1 MCYHARYANA
11 SSAQCSARLGEHR
24 GLPSR
29 HMHGSRDEVLPIPPP
44 FEIVLR
50 GFDRQQVIDHVNAL
64 KARVGALGAERD
76 AALQRAADL
85 SDKLERARYEAA
97 ESARQVEHLRR
108 DAQDAAAELDRLQR
122 SPLAGATARIQRM
135 LQMAE
140 DEAAELRASAE
151 QEARLLRDNARAET
165 DRLLTETRQLCE
177 RLEAE
182 SASRRRAEE
191 ADSASRRQQAEQQTK
206 QEIAHRQAQ
215 TQNWVSDYQTRSI
228 AALYLLMQIAG
239 ERLSNRV
246 VRVKQQVAAAKTL
259 RSEVTG
265 QLSAV
270 QRLLTEALGVVEQPT
285 PAEQAQ
291 AQREQ
296 AEHGQEQREHAQRE
310 QAEHGHAQGEQAEHG
325 HAQGEQ
331 AEHGHAQGEHAQRSQ
346 PQGEHAQ
353 RSQAQHTQGQPS
365 EHARR
370 TRATKPSDDTPPS
383 QPAGGTGRSGR
394 GRAASPQQDQT
405 VRIRQPQPAD
415 QPTARF
421 GLHP

>member
-1 MCYHARYANA
+1 
-11 SSAQCSARLGEHR
+11 
-24 GLPSR
+24 
-29 HMHGSRDEVLPIPPP
+29 MHGSRDEVVPIPPP
-44 FEIVLR
+44 FDIVLR

-76 AALQRAADL
+76 AALQRAVDL
-85 SDKLERARYEAA
+85 SDKLEQVRREAA
-97 ESARQVEHLRR
+97 EAARQVEHLRR

-151 QEARLLRDNARAET
+151 QETRSLRENARAET
-165 DRLLTETRQLCE
+165 DRLLAETRQLCA

-191 ADSASRRQQAEQQTK
+191 ADSAGRRQQAEQRTE

-215 TQNWVSDYQTRSI
+215 TQDWVSDYQTRSI
-228 AALYLLMQIAG
+228 AALYLLMQLAG

-246 VRVKQQVAAAKTL
+246 VKVKQQVTAARTL

-270 QRLLTEALGVVEQPT
+270 QRLLTEALGVAEQAT
-285 PAEQAQ
+285 PAEQAE
-291 AQREQ
+291 REQ
-296 AEHGQEQREHAQRE
+296 AERE
-310 QAEHGHAQGEQAEHG
+310 QAEQEQ
-325 HAQGEQ
+325 
-331 AEHGHAQGEHAQRSQ
+331 AQRSQ
-346 PQGEHAQ
+346 DQREQTQHTRVQPDEHA
-353 RSQAQHTQGQPS
+353 T
-365 EHARR
+365 R
-370 TRATKPSDDTPPS
+370 TEAAKSSDDTPSPR
-383 QPAGGTGRSGR
+383 PAGGTGRSGR
-394 GRAASPQQDQT
+394 GRAASPQEDQT
-405 VRIRQPQPAD
+405 VPIRRPQPAD

>member
-1 MCYHARYANA
+1 MRYQARYANA
-11 SSAQCSARLGEHR
+11 SSVQCSARLDEHR

-29 HMHGSRDEVLPIPPP
+29 HMHGSRDEVVPIPPP
-44 FEIVLR
+44 FDIVLR

-76 AALQRAADL
+76 AALQRAVDL
-85 SDKLERARYEAA
+85 SDKLEQVRREAA
-97 ESARQVEHLRR
+97 EAARQVEHLRR
-108 DAQDAAAELDRLQR
+108 DAQDTAAELGRLQR

-140 DEAAELRASAE
+140 DEAAELRASAD
-151 QEARLLRDNARAET
+151 QETRSLRENARAET
-165 DRLLTETRQLCE
+165 DRLLAETRQLCA

-191 ADSASRRQQAEQQTK
+191 ADSAGRRQQAEQRTE

-215 TQNWVSDYQTRSI
+215 TQDWISDYQTRSI
-228 AALYLLMQIAG
+228 AALYLLMQLAG

-246 VRVKQQVAAAKTL
+246 VKVKQQVTAARTL

-270 QRLLTEALGVVEQPT
+270 QRLLTEALGVAEQAT
-285 PAEQAQ
+285 PAEQEQ
-291 AQREQ
+291 ADQEQAEREQ
-296 AEHGQEQREHAQRE
+296 AERE
-310 QAEHGHAQGEQAEHG
+310 QAEQEQ
-325 HAQGEQ
+325 
-331 AEHGHAQGEHAQRSQ
+331 AQRSQ
-346 PQGEHAQ
+346 DQREQTQHTRVQPDEHA
-353 RSQAQHTQGQPS
+353 T
-365 EHARR
+365 R
-370 TRATKPSDDTPPS
+370 TEAAKSSDDTPSPR
-383 QPAGGTGRSGR
+383 PTGGTGRSGR
-394 GRAASPQQDQT
+394 GRAVSPQEEDQT
-405 VRIRQPQPAD
+405 VPIRRPQPAD

>member
-1 MCYHARYANA
+1 MRYPARYANA
-11 SSAQCSARLGEHR
+11 SSVQCSARLDEPR

-29 HMHGSRDEVLPIPPP
+29 HMHGSRDEVVPIPPP
-44 FEIVLR
+44 FDIVLR

-76 AALQRAADL
+76 AALQRAVDL
-85 SDKLERARYEAA
+85 SDKLEQVRREAA
-97 ESARQVEHLRR
+97 EAARQVEHLRR
-108 DAQDAAAELDRLQR
+108 DAQDTAAELGRLQR

-151 QEARLLRDNARAET
+151 QETRSLRENARAET
-165 DRLLTETRQLCE
+165 DRLLAETRQLCA

-191 ADSASRRQQAEQQTK
+191 ADSAGRRQQAEQRTE

-215 TQNWVSDYQTRSI
+215 TQDWISDYQTRSI
-228 AALYLLMQIAG
+228 AALYLLMQLAG

-246 VRVKQQVAAAKTL
+246 VKVKQQVTAARTL

-270 QRLLTEALGVVEQPT
+270 QRLLTEALGVAEQAT
-285 PAEQAQ
+285 PAEQEQ
-291 AQREQ
+291 AEQEQAEREQ
-296 AEHGQEQREHAQRE
+296 AEREQTQRSQDQRE
-310 QAEHGHAQGEQAEHG
+310 QTQHTRVQPE
-325 HAQGEQ
+325 
-331 AEHGHAQGEHAQRSQ
+331 EHA
-346 PQGEHAQ
+346 
-353 RSQAQHTQGQPS
+353 T
-365 EHARR
+365 R
-370 TRATKPSDDTPPS
+370 TEAAKSSDDTPSPR
-383 QPAGGTGRSGR
+383 PTGGTGRSGR
-394 GRAASPQQDQT
+394 GRAVSPQEDQT
-405 VRIRQPQPAD
+405 VPIRRPQPAD

>member
-1 MCYHARYANA
+1 MRYQARYANA
-11 SSAQCSARLGEHR
+11 SSVQCSARLDEHR

-29 HMHGSRDEVLPIPPP
+29 HMHGSRDEVVPIPPP
-44 FEIVLR
+44 FDIVLR

-76 AALQRAADL
+76 AALQRAVDL
-85 SDKLERARYEAA
+85 SDKLEQVRREAA
-97 ESARQVEHLRR
+97 EAARQVEHLRR

-151 QEARLLRDNARAET
+151 QETRSLRENARAET
-165 DRLLTETRQLCE
+165 DRLLAETRQLCA

-191 ADSASRRQQAEQQTK
+191 ADSAGRRQQAEQRTE

-215 TQNWVSDYQTRSI
+215 TQDWVSDYQTRSI
-228 AALYLLMQIAG
+228 AALYLLMQLAG

-246 VRVKQQVAAAKTL
+246 VKVKQQVTAARTL

-270 QRLLTEALGVVEQPT
+270 QRLLTEALGVAEQAT
-285 PAEQAQ
+285 PAEQAE
-291 AQREQ
+291 REQ
-296 AEHGQEQREHAQRE
+296 AERE
-310 QAEHGHAQGEQAEHG
+310 QAEQEQ
-325 HAQGEQ
+325 
-331 AEHGHAQGEHAQRSQ
+331 AQRSQ
-346 PQGEHAQ
+346 DQREQTQHTRVQPDEHA
-353 RSQAQHTQGQPS
+353 T
-365 EHARR
+365 R
-370 TRATKPSDDTPPS
+370 TEAAKSSDDTPSPR
-383 QPAGGTGRSGR
+383 PAGGTGRSGR
-394 GRAASPQQDQT
+394 GRAASPQEDQT
-405 VRIRQPQPAD
+405 VPIRRPQPAD

>member
-1 MCYHARYANA
+1 MRYHARYVTA
-11 SSAQCSARLGEHR
+11 SSAQCSARLGERR

-29 HMHGSRDEVLPIPPP
+29 HMHGSRDEVVPIPPP

-85 SDKLERARYEAA
+85 SDKLEQGRREAA
-97 ESARQVEHLRR
+97 EAARQVEHLRR

-151 QEARLLRDNARAET
+151 QETRSLRENARAES
-165 DRLLTETRQLCE
+165 DRLLAETRQLCA

-191 ADSASRRQQAEQQTK
+191 ADSASRRQQAEQRTE

-215 TQNWVSDYQTRSI
+215 TQDWVSDYQVRSI
-228 AALYLLMQIAG
+228 AALYLLIQLAG
-239 ERLSNRV
+239 ERLNNRV
-246 VRVKQQVAAAKTL
+246 VRVKQQVTAARTL

-285 PAEQAQ
+285 SAEQAEREQAEREQAEREQ

-296 AEHGQEQREHAQRE
+296 AQRE
-310 QAEHGHAQGEQAEHG
+310 QAQPTQAQPDEQA
-325 HAQGEQ
+325 
-331 AEHGHAQGEHAQRSQ
+331 
-346 PQGEHAQ
+346 
-353 RSQAQHTQGQPS
+353 T
-365 EHARR
+365 R
-370 TRATKPSDDTPPS
+370 TKAAKPSDDTPSP
-383 QPAGGTGRSGR
+383 QPAGGSGRSGR

-405 VRIRQPQPAD
+405 VRLRRPQPAD